1 MAWLRWAV
9 FFANVCAARAIGVGV
24 DATGDVRMSD
34 EENSQQP
41 DQVDQS
47 VQQDEAEPAQRATD
61 GTGMIWVIA
70 FAVLILA
77 MVLAL

>member
-1 MAWLRWAV
+1 MAQ
-9 FFANVCAARAIGVGV
+9 AASEPRYFLYTRTAQATAAV
-24 DATGDVRMSD
+24 DATGEFKMNDD
-34 EENSQQP
+34 ETT
-41 DQVDQS
+41 D
-47 VQQDEAEPAQRATD
+47 QQDAEATEPEQRATD

>member
-1 MAWLRWAV
+1 MWVRWV
-9 FFANVCAARAIGVGV
+9 FFFANVCAARAITAGVN
-24 DATGDVRMSD
+24 ATGDVRMSD
-34 EENSQQP
+34 EENTEQS
-41 DQVDQS
+41 DQLDQS
-47 VQQDEAEPAQRATD
+47 EQQDGADPEQRATD

>member
-1 MAWLRWAV
+1 MLAWAALWPRY
-9 FFANVCAARAIGVGV
+9 FLYTRAARATAA
-24 DATGDVRMSD
+24 DDPTGEFKMNDD
-34 EENSQQP
+34 ETT
-41 DQVDQS
+41 D
-47 VQQDEAEPAQRATD
+47 QQDAEATEPEQRATD

>member
-1 MAWLRWAV
+1 
-9 FFANVCAARAIGVGV
+9 
-24 DATGDVRMSD
+24 MSD

-47 VQQDEAEPAQRATD
+47 VEQDEVEPAQRATD

>member
-1 MAWLRWAV
+1 
-9 FFANVCAARAIGVGV
+9 
-24 DATGDVRMSD
+24 MSD

-47 VQQDEAEPAQRATD
+47 VEQDEAEPAQRATD

>member
-1 MAWLRWAV
+1 MAQAASEPRYFLYTRAAQATAAV
-9 FFANVCAARAIGVGV
+9 G
-24 DATGDVRMSD
+24 ATGEFKMND
-34 EENSQQP
+34 EETT
-41 DQVDQS
+41 DQED
-47 VQQDEAEPAQRATD
+47 AKATEPEQRATD

>member
-1 MAWLRWAV
+1 
-9 FFANVCAARAIGVGV
+9 
-24 DATGDVRMSD
+24 MSD

-47 VQQDEAEPAQRATD
+47 VQQDEAEPEQRATD